1 MTDVTFESLGI
12 AEPILRALIAE
23 NYTHPTPIQAK
34 AVPALLAGRDLLG
47 IAQTGTG
54 KTAAFGLPLL
64 QKLSTGH
71 KPPAPKQARALIL
84 APTRELAVQ
93 IEQSLRT
100 YGKFLNLKL
109 AVILG
114 GVSQNNQVR
123 AMSRGVDILVATPG
137 RLLDLVQQK
146 HVRLDA
152 VEVFIV
158 DEADRMLD
166 MGFIRDVRKLVAQIP
181 KNRQSMLFSAT
192 MPDDIVKLTHDMLRS
207 PERIEIA
214 PQGKTADRIEQK
226 LYLVPMQQKRQL
238 LSELLKDLSMN
249 RVIVFTRT
257 KHGANRVAE
266 HLSRT
271 GEVAEAIHGNK
282 SQNARQRA
290 LEMFRKG
297 EARVLVA
304 TDIAARGIDIDD
316 ISHVVNFELPNEPES
331 YVHRIGR
338 TARAGAAGIAISFC
352 DSSERAYLRDIER
365 LIHTKIEVVAHELP
379 ELTEEQRR
387 QAEEPRRPH
396 GRHGHG
402 KPHGH
407 KAGGHKPG
415 GHKAGHNPGGHKPGD
430 PRAAENP
437 HAPPKRNGSR
447 PHWHRGKDSSARA
460 PEGDVSR
467 RDQRRAMSVAD
478 RPRAHSYLR

>member
-1 MTDVTFESLGI
+1 LTDVTFASLGI
-12 AEPILRALIAE
+12 AEPILRALAAE

-34 AVPALLAGRDLLG
+34 AVPPLLEGRDLLG

-64 QKLSTGH
+64 QKLSIGH

-100 YGKFLNLKL
+100 YGRFLNLKL

-123 AMSRGVDILVATPG
+123 EMARGVDILVATPG

-152 VEVFIV
+152 VESFIV

-166 MGFIRDVRKLVAQIP
+166 MGFIRDVRKLVAVLP
-181 KNRQSMLFSAT
+181 KQRHSMLFSAT
-192 MPDDIVKLTHDMLRS
+192 MPDDIAKLAHEMLNQ
-207 PERIEIA
+207 PQRIEIA
-214 PQGKTADRIEQK
+214 PQGRTADRIAQK
-226 LYLVPMQQKRQL
+226 LYYVPMPQKRQL
-238 LSELLKDLSMN
+238 LSELLKDVSLN

-271 GEVAEAIHGNK
+271 GVVAEAIHGNK

-290 LEMFRKG
+290 LEMFREGK
-297 EARVLVA
+297 ARVLVA
-304 TDIAARGIDIDD
+304 TDIAARGIDIDN
-316 ISHVVNFELPNEPES
+316 ISHVINFELPNEPES

-338 TARAGAAGIAISFC
+338 TARAGTEGIAISFC
-352 DSSERAYLRDIER
+352 DASERAYLRDIER
-365 LIHTKIEVVAHELP
+365 LIRMKIEAVAHELP

-387 QAEEPRRPH
+387 QQEEPRRPH
-396 GRHGHG
+396 GHRHG

-415 GHKAGHNPGGHKPGD
+415 GHKSGGHKPGD
-430 PRAAENP
+430 PRGAEGHNP
-437 HAPPKRNGSR
+437 HAPKKRNGSR
-447 PHWHRGKDSSARA
+447 PHWHRGKDSAA
-460 PEGDVSR
+460 
-467 RDQRRAMSVAD
+467 RRAGGA
-478 RPRAHSYLR
+478 